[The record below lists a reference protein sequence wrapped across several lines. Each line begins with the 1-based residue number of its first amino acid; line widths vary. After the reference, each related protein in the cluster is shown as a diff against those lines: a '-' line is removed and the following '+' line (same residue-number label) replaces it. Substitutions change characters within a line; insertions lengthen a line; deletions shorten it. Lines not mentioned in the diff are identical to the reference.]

1 MLSWLCQYSP
11 SLVSEYAPLAN
22 AGPLTKVL
30 EVCLTRMTYF
40 PRQGLCTCYSV
51 WKISKNPHNLLSF
64 LFQASAY
71 GWNLS
76 DYCVYNIGLLS
87 FLTLPNSFTL
97 LYISPACLSPSD
109 MLCIY
114 SHICS
119 PPSPTRFIG
128 STSAETWCVLFT
140 LPSIFNT
147 AWHVFVEWIKGAG
160 WAAETQ
166 LISSA
171 AELLVI
177 NDPKRK
183 EQVMKWCGILIHMLC
198 KDVLVSTGYITRKG
212 GDSHFVSQM

>member
-30 EVCLTRMTYF
+30 EVCLTRTTYF

-97 LYISPACLSPSD
+97 LIFLLHAYHHLICCVFTHTFVHRLPLPDLSALPVLRLGVFCSLSPAS
-109 MLCIY
+109 
-114 SHICS
+114 
-119 PPSPTRFIG
+119 
-128 STSAETWCVLFT
+128 
-140 LPSIFNT
+140 SI
-147 AWHVFVEWIKGAG
+147 
-160 WAAETQ
+160 
-166 LISSA
+166 
-171 AELLVI
+171 LLG
-177 NDPKRK
+177 
-183 EQVMKWCGILIHMLC
+183 MYL
-198 KDVLVSTGYITRKG
+198 
-212 GDSHFVSQM
+212 